1 MAAFETVPVHN
12 KQAQPGMCG
21 RIRRIQGDR
30 GAKGGERFRY
40 LVHRSRPEMG
50 VPSFHSSAISAVGS
64 SAEFRSITGTVNLYA
79 DRETVSIYGVLS

>member
-1 MAAFETVPVHN
+1 
-12 KQAQPGMCG
+12 
-21 RIRRIQGDR
+21 
-30 GAKGGERFRY
+30 
-40 LVHRSRPEMG
+40 MG